1 MQLHDKLAVELD
13 GVRVL
18 KADYM
23 GAILGMD
30 VMDETGAEFRTCGIF
45 RDGDFTFL
53 AIEGGAK
60 HSGVLFQL

>member
-23 GAILGMD
+23 DAILGMD
-30 VMDETGAEFRTCGIF
+30 VMDETGAELRTCSVV
-45 RDGDFTFL
+45 RDSDFTFL
-53 AIEGGAK
+53 TVEAGAK
-60 HSGVLFQL
+60 HSGLLF

>member
-1 MQLHDKLAVELD
+1 MYDKLAVELD

-18 KADYM
+18 KTDYM

-30 VMDETGAEFRTCGIF
+30 VLDETGVELRTCSVV

-53 AIEGGAK
+53 TVEAGVK
-60 HSGVLFQL
+60 HSGVLFQS